1 MCADFN
7 LSCLQFFFCFHEQL
21 HFIVFPLDGVDN
33 GSNSWKDALIVIQFV
48 VILFCIGS
56 SCLRDQCIVVWAN

>member
-7 LSCLQFFFCFHEQL
+7 LSCLQIFFVFTQL
-21 HFIVFPLDGVDN
+21 HFIVFPIDGVDS